1 MQKIIKKLVFFLVG
15 IKFLKW
21 WSEHS
26 PARLAMPVE
35 SLKKEKFMSNSIQ
48 KDQKRRNLYAKYEIK
63 RFLLKS
69 IIRDSSI
76 SKSFKFQSINELS
89 KLPRN
94 SSLGRIKN
102 RCIETGRSKSNY
114 RMFKISRITFR
125 ELALKGLLP
134 GVTKASW

>member
-1 MQKIIKKLVFFLVG
+1 
-15 IKFLKW
+15 
-21 WSEHS
+21 
-26 PARLAMPVE
+26 
-35 SLKKEKFMSNSIQ
+35 MSNSIQ
-48 KDQKRRNLYAKYEIK
+48 KDQKRRNLYAKYEVK

-102 RCIETGRSKSNY
+102 RCTQTGRSKSND
-114 RMFKISRITFR
+114 RMFRISRITFR

-134 GVTKASW
+134 GVQKASW

>member
-1 MQKIIKKLVFFLVG
+1 MANG
-15 IKFLKW
+15 
-21 WSEHS
+21 
-26 PARLAMPVE
+26 
-35 SLKKEKFMSNSIQ
+35 IQ

-63 RFLLKS
+63 RLILKS
-69 IIRDSSI
+69 MTRDLSLP
-76 SKSFKFQSINELS
+76 KNLRFQSINELS

-94 SSLGRIKN
+94 SSLGRVKN
-102 RCIETGRSKSNY
+102 RCAQTGRSKSNY

>member
-1 MQKIIKKLVFFLVG
+1 M
-15 IKFLKW
+15 
-21 WSEHS
+21 
-26 PARLAMPVE
+26 A
-35 SLKKEKFMSNSIQ
+35 NSIQ

-63 RFLLKS
+63 RFILKS
-69 IIRDSSI
+69 MIRDLSLP
-76 SKSFKFQSINELS
+76 KNLRFQSINELS

-102 RCIETGRSKSNY
+102 RCTQTGRSKSNY
-114 RMFKISRITFR
+114 KMFKISRITFR

>member
-1 MQKIIKKLVFFLVG
+1 
-15 IKFLKW
+15 
-21 WSEHS
+21 
-26 PARLAMPVE
+26 
-35 SLKKEKFMSNSIQ
+35 MSNSIQ
-48 KDQKRRNLYAKYEIK
+48 KDQKRRNLYAKYEVK

-69 IIRDSSI
+69 IIRDSSV
-76 SKSFKFQSINELS
+76 SKSLKFQSINELS

-102 RCIETGRSKSNY
+102 RCVETGRSKSNY
-114 RMFKISRITFR
+114 RMFRISRITFR